1 MNALASLCP
10 LTGAGYYHPATR
22 MLEVLPE
29 ELVPGLV
36 AAGRFRLEKRIGAG
50 GMGEVWS
57 AVQLVTGKSVALKFL
72 KPSRAADA
80 RSHARLA
87 LEARAASAVRHP
99 NVAEIHDVAELD
111 SGLPFLVMDLLEGE
125 TLAARLEREKRIAP
139 RAAAAL
145 LLPVV
150 DAVAAAHAAG
160 VVHRDLKPENVFL
173 CATEGDSLEVRV
185 LDFGIAKLTRAG
197 DALAAQPLT
206 STGEMLG
213 TSLYMAPEQVF
224 AETDIDARADVWSLG
239 VILYEV
245 LSGTRPTQRAT
256 VGQVLKA
263 ITTDDIVPLGDV
275 AAEIPPP
282 LARIVM
288 RMLSR
293 DRNERPDLARVK
305 QALVSVANDTLEP
318 SPGSPRAGRVG
329 VGAAVLLAVGALGV
343 AVVFAMPLGR
353 ASGPRPTSGA
363 AQEADPARPSER
375 SGGAASAATEQAAPA
390 ADPIGPAAPALATD
404 RGDPRVPA
412 PHPSTLTK
420 PRYFATPP
428 ADAGP
433 PPGSPTSGIILTHD
447 RK

>member
-1 MNALASLCP
+1 
-10 LTGAGYYHPATR
+10 
-22 MLEVLPE
+22 MLEVVPE

-80 RSHARLA
+80 RSHARIA

-125 TLAARLEREKRIAP
+125 TLATRLEREKKIAP
-139 RAAAAL
+139 RPAATL

-150 DAVAAAHAAG
+150 EAVSAAHAAG

-173 CATEGDSLEVRV
+173 CATDGGSPQVRV

-206 STGEMLG
+206 TTGEMLG

-224 AETDIDARADVWSLG
+224 AENDVDARADVWSLG
-239 VILYEV
+239 VIFYEV
-245 LSGTRPTQRAT
+245 LSGKRPTQRAT

-275 AAEIPPP
+275 AADVPPP
-282 LARIVM
+282 LARTVM
-288 RMLSR
+288 AMLSR
-293 DRNERPDLARVK
+293 DRNQRPDLARVK
-305 QALVSVANDTLEP
+305 RALVSVASDALEP
-318 SPGSPRAGRVG
+318 SAISSRARRVG
-329 VGAAVLLAVGALGV
+329 VGTALVLAIGALGV
-343 AVVFAMPLGR
+343 AVVFAMPPVR
-353 ASGPRPTSGA
+353 ASAPRPSSAAPQKEEPSAPSALARGA
-363 AQEADPARPSER
+363 ATAISEQASPSTDQARP
-375 SGGAASAATEQAAPA
+375 G
-390 ADPIGPAAPALATD
+390 ALALVTAPSD
-404 RGDPRVPA
+404 PPRVPPA
-412 PHPSTLTK
+412 QGITLPK
-420 PRYFATPP
+420 PRTFTTAP

-433 PPGSPTSGIILTHD
+433 SPVSPPSGIILTHD